1 MLVDTCVG
9 RLFVEVVGE
18 GEDVLLWH
26 SLLCDGSMWRPQIR
40 LLSDRYRFINVDG
53 PGHGRS
59 QPLRR
64 GYSLWD
70 CAEAAREVLD
80 AVGVERAGFAGL
92 SWGGMVG
99 MRLAMRYPT
108 RVRALALCDTNAR
121 RDPPWKLGAYGV
133 LAAVERLFGP
143 LEPLVRVLVP
153 IYFSPVTVR
162 TKPELVADFLER
174 VTRMDAAALAFA
186 VDAVLFSRDD
196 VTDDLARISAPT
208 LVLVGEDDRA
218 TPVGESE
225 HLVRHI
231 RGARLVRIPDAGH
244 LSSLEQP
251 SFVADELE
259 AFFDEHLTR

>member
-9 RLFVEVVGE
+9 RLFVEVIGD
-18 GEDVLLWH
+18 GQDVLLWH

-59 QPLRR
+59 EPTRR
-64 GYSLWD
+64 KYSLWD

-80 AVGVERAGFAGL
+80 AVGAKSVGLAGL

-99 MRLAMRYPT
+99 MRLAIRHPT
-108 RVRALALCDTNAR
+108 RVRALALCDTNAQ
-121 RDPPWKLGAYGV
+121 RDPPWKLAGYRA
-133 LAAVERLFGP
+133 LSLIERVVGP
-143 LEPLVRVLVP
+143 VEPLARALVP

-162 TKPELVADFLER
+162 TKPDVVADFVER
-174 VTRMDAAALAFA
+174 VIRMDARALAA
-186 VDAVLFSRDD
+186 SVDAVLFSRDD
-196 VTDDLARISAPT
+196 ISAQLAEIRVPT

-218 TPVGESE
+218 TPVAAAE
-225 HLVRHI
+225 HI
-231 RGARLVRIPDAGH
+231 RAGIAGARLVRIPDAGH

-251 SFVADELE
+251 SLVAEELE
-259 AFFDEHLTR
+259 AFFDLHLRG